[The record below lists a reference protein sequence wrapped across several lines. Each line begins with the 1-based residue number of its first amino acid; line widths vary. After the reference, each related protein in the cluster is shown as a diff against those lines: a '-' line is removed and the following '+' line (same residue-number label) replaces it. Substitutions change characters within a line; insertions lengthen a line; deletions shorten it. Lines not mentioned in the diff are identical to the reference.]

1 MPNLSA
7 WPGASNAI
15 ALRRNFLRPEDQIT
29 NLNWKPADV
38 DPAAFVA
45 KYGKPAGVKEDW
57 SKKKHLT
64 QEEIGLTLKQRW
76 DVKPP
81 TNCQGCHR

>member
-1 MPNLSA
+1 MPNLLA

-15 ALRRNFLRPEDQIT
+15 APRRNFLRPEDQIT

-45 KYGKPAGVKEDW
+45 KYGKAAGVKEDW

-76 DVKPP
+76 DVNPP